1 MKILIIKT
9 SSLGDVVHLLPALTD
24 AAAAVP
30 GLQVDWV
37 VEAGFAAIPALHPAV
52 RRVIPVAIRRWRK
65 QLGRAETWREM
76 AAFRRALRADRYDL
90 VLDAQGLLKSA
101 LLAVQAVG
109 PRAGLDALS
118 AREPWVTRFYD
129 RRYAAPRELHAIH
142 RNRLLM
148 AQALGYAMGDA
159 AAVRYGLA
167 YGLAG
172 VQRDAPL
179 DASVLCLHGT
189 ARVEKEYPEADW
201 VLLARALL
209 QQGLTPIF
217 AAGNAR
223 ERARAERIVAA
234 CPGAQVLPAMALAEL
249 IPVVATVRAVVGVDT
264 GLMHLAAALR
274 RPGVG
279 LYPATDP
286 ARFGAMAEV
295 DAAPIVNLSA
305 AMDLD
310 PSAVAARLLT
320 GIGGLAQIGG
330 I

>member
-1 MKILIIKT
+1 MRLLMIKT
-9 SSLGDVVHLLPALTD
+9 TSLGDVVHLLPALTD

-37 VEAGFAAIPALHPAV
+37 VEEGFAAIPALHPVV

-65 QLGRAETWREM
+65 HLAQAETWREM

-167 YGLAG
+167 
-172 VQRDAPL
+172 DAVRRKSHLVL

-209 QQGLTPIF
+209 EQGLTPIF

-274 RPGVG
+274 KPGVG

-305 AMDLD
+305 AMGLD